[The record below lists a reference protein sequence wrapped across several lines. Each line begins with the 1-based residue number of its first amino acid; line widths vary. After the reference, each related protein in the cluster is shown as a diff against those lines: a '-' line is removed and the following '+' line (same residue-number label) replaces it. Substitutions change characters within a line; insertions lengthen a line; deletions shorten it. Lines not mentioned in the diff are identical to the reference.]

1 MADVIRRADLEAQEV
16 SYPDYILDKVLP
28 FWDKQQIAGNFYFQ
42 LFKDDVAAQYDR
54 DHADLDAIDSTTMKA
69 NSDTFACKELRSRV
83 KMAYTQFRGYG
94 SEDGGWAAMG
104 RMAKRS
110 WYNSAE
116 VKVAKALLDVDAPK
130 GVGSNLV
137 STLEK
142 GVTALRDMGVGRI
155 GLVCS
160 NHNLVAL
167 KGDATIK
174 ERMVYTGVIERGLE
188 PRYIAPSQIASM
200 IGVDEIVIGKDDL
213 WYAGLDAADRNNVA
227 LVILPEANID
237 PAETTQLGRTIYFQ
251 WADSEADKFVMES
264 WHDADRDAEV
274 VDAKGLIDIKIMN
287 PKFIKVYNIADDT
300 SDSESESL

>member
-28 FWDKQQIAGNFYFQ
+28 FWDKQQIAGNYYYQ

-200 IGVDEIVIGKDDL
+200 IGCDEIVVGKDDL
-213 WYAGLDAADRNNVA
+213 WFAGLDAADRNNVA

-237 PAETTQLGRTIYFQ
+237 PAEACQIGRTIYFQ

-287 PKFIKVYNIADDT
+287 PKFVKVYNIADDT